1 MTNNKPPV
9 APKEGFYAML
19 RNGEVIGPMRKEY
32 EDQDWFV
39 SRVFDGYDWQSSGA
53 FFVDGDPHG
62 FDIIATISPEA
73 MNEAVALSQ
82 QPSQE
87 ELSKGRVVS
96 RFEWG
101 DIPKMN
107 PEGHDLAAKVWNER
121 YVEAVKTSAKNS
133 EIYREQIDV
142 IADEVH
148 SLRASLQNIRNI
160 ALERLADG
168 KQDATVKK
176 IELIS
181 RRTLLGDEV

>member
-1 MTNNKPPV
+1 MTDTRPPV
-9 APKEGFYAML
+9 APVEGDYPSAFYVLFAE
-19 RNGEVIGPMRKEY
+19 G
-32 EDQDWFV
+32 
-39 SRVFDGYDWQSSGA
+39 
-53 FFVDGDPHG
+53 H
-62 FDIIATISPEA
+62 
-73 MNEAVALSQ
+73 ALSDGNANLAIRKWSTEPFLGALKYVFGNRFPQ
-82 QPSQE
+82 MSQE
-87 ELSKGRVVS
+87 
-96 RFEWG
+96 
-101 DIPKMN
+101 
-107 PEGHDLAAKVWNER
+107 GHELAAKIWNER

-181 RRTLLGDEV
+181 RRALLGDDV